1 MTSFIE
7 LTNTDNKKILLN
19 KDWIIRLQSEDNN
32 STKLY
37 IGLPSLR
44 RNNNNN
50 EITST
55 FQLIYVKESY
65 DSLKSLLFDR

>member
-19 KDWIIRLQSEDNN
+19 KDWIIKIQPEDNN
-32 STKLY
+32 STKIY

-44 RNNNNN
+44 RNNS

-65 DSLKSLLFDR
+65 DSLKSLLIDR